1 MDTSLTQQRN
11 RLQSAPTTTT
21 TSAASIA
28 PLSSSISGT
37 SAILT
42 NHINNS
48 NNVGNINA
56 SSPLAELSAQSPPA
70 ERITTFLELMN
81 ATNSLAELSESPPSE
96 RITTTSFIDFLDG
109 FTSRVSGDRT
119 QSAAST
125 PSSISSLGT
134 TANALY
140 SSLGQALN
148 SLTSPI
154 STVAA
159 AAHATTAEAAAVVV
173 AAASALSNHLS
184 SPTSGKPP
192 NMDELDD
199 DDDCEDDDEDD
210 NRHVPAPTPKKTW
223 SEIKAIVND
232 MRKQLINLSSMM
244 PSNIQFRTLSDGR
257 VRCYFLSTPP
267 NAWEPTLLYADIN
280 MNAAEETVAQSD
292 SSTSDMDG
300 IVAGASVGSG
310 IGITKGGSTSED
322 VAGSRLPTPVS
333 SQTSS
338 PVLGSSFARYSQ
350 SKRLQWKIVLQQP
363 MSSVFAATASGGV
376 NPWSR
381 EFQLLQERKRLS
393 TWGITSFEL
402 HKPSGKIVFPCFSD
416 LYQCLDTGYNTS
428 PLFPTQL
435 RTCPQW
441 AALDPQICPQNSD
454 LIAYISGSDIWV
466 THTVSGHEERL
477 TFAHDGRRSIA
488 DDPLSAGS
496 PSHIMLEEFSRFQGY
511 WWQPQSDDGV
521 YRIVYEEVDESD
533 VCLYTFPSSQAM
545 PGEMEE
551 YRFPRAGTANAK
563 SKLKLVQFVLSESL
577 QISDVCIKDL
587 PYTLSV
593 VFPWL
598 EYIVRVGWTPDS
610 NYVWMQGMN
619 RKQQRLDVVLI
630 PLDNFCET
638 YTSSAS
644 SPSGSADHCWK
655 SPYCRAVSPIQVIYS
670 QTSDSWVN
678 VHDLLYFLE
687 ITDTTV
693 TFLWAS
699 EETGFRHLY
708 LVTSSLNASA
718 RNGYKDTHT
727 NANNFEMSSRTNST
741 SSATSGAMD
750 MHTDFIDS
758 VTLHPRIINKVA
770 LTSGEW
776 EVLHR
781 YIWVDKVQQL
791 VYFIGLRDTP
801 LEKHL
806 YVVSLQRPEHI
817 RLLTEPGY
825 SYQVEFNESCQL
837 MLQVYCNIQR
847 LPSCK
852 VMRITQTC
860 QNGGVNGIQ
869 LSLVG
874 FLHEGGKPEPQY
886 CPQVFRPQLPS
897 GDIVY
902 AMVFKPHNFH
912 LGIKYPTV
920 LNVYGGPEVQTVNNT
935 FKGKHQLRMHMLA
948 AQGYCVICIDS
959 RGSRHRGLKFETHIR
974 CRMGQVELNDQVAAL
989 RILADQLGYI
999 DMNRVAIHGWSYGGY
1014 LSLMGLVQYPD
1025 VFKIAIA
1032 GAPVTNWEYYDTGYT
1047 ERYMDLPQNNKR
1059 GYSAGSVLN
1068 YVHAFPEEE
1077 NRLLLIHGL
1086 IDENVHFYHT
1096 SQLISALNRANKPY
1110 DLHVF
1115 PEERHSL
1122 HNIESNKNYETKLL
1136 AFLQNL

>member
-1 MDTSLTQQRN
+1 MDTSLTHQRN
-11 RLQSAPTTTT
+11 RLQSASTTTT
-21 TSAASIA
+21 TSAANVA

-42 NHINNS
+42 NHNS
-48 NNVGNINA
+48 NSVGNIGANRAIGSA
-56 SSPLAELSAQSPPA
+56 SVAIMTGTGAVIPINPLSQLSSQS
-70 ERITTFLELMN
+70 
-81 ATNSLAELSESPPSE
+81 SPSE
-96 RITTTSFIDFLDG
+96 RISSTSSLANLLDG
-109 FTSRVSGDRT
+109 FTSRVSGDRA

-134 TANALY
+134 TANAFY
-140 SSLGQALN
+140 SSLGLAFN

-184 SPTSGKPP
+184 SPTSGTPP
-192 NMDELDD
+192 HMDELDD
-199 DDDCEDDDEDD
+199 DDDCEDDDDD
-210 NRHVPAPTPKKTW
+210 NDGHVPAPTPKKTW

-232 MRKQLINLSSMM
+232 MRKHLINLSSMM

-280 MNAAEETVAQSD
+280 MNGNEDMVAENDSPTTEMNGAASD
-292 SSTSDMDG
+292 SGMGMAAGSD
-300 IVAGASVGSG
+300 AGA
-310 IGITKGGSTSED
+310 D
-322 VAGSRLPTPVS
+322 VTGSRLPSPTS
-333 SQTSS
+333 SQASS
-338 PVLGSSFARYSQ
+338 PTSAASFPTHSQ
-350 SKRLQWKIVLQQP
+350 NKRLQWKTVLQQP
-363 MSSVFAATASGGV
+363 MSSVAAGTASGGV

-416 LYQCLDTGYNTS
+416 LYQCLDTGYTNW

-488 DDPLSAGS
+488 DDPLSAGV
-496 PSHIMLEEFSRFQGY
+496 PSYIMLEEFSRFQGY
-511 WWQPQSDDGV
+511 WWQPKSDDGV

-533 VCLYTFPSSQAM
+533 VCMYTFPSSQAM

-563 SKLKLVQFVLSESL
+563 SKLKLVQFVLNESL

-587 PYTLSV
+587 PYTLSL

-619 RKQQRLDVVLI
+619 RKQQRLDLVLI

-644 SPSGSADHCWK
+644 SPSGSADHSWK
-655 SPYCRAVSPIQVIYS
+655 SPYCRAVSPLQVIYS
-670 QTSDSWVN
+670 QTSDSWIN

-708 LVTSSLNASA
+708 LVTSSLGTETL
-718 RNGYKDTHT
+718 NGFKDT
-727 NANNFEMSSRTNST
+727 ANNFEMSSRTNST
-741 SSATSGAMD
+741 SSAASANMD

-781 YIWVDKVQQL
+781 NIWVDKAQQL

-852 VMRITQTC
+852 VMRVTQTC

-869 LSLVG
+869 LSMMG
-874 FLHEGGKPEPQY
+874 YLHEGGKPEPQY

-897 GDIVY
+897 GEIVY

-974 CRMGQVELNDQVAAL
+974 CRMGQVELHDQVAAL

-999 DMNRVAIHGWSYGGY
+999 DMSRVAIHGWSYGGY

-1047 ERYMDLPQNNKR
+1047 ERYMDLPHNNKR
-1059 GYSAGSVLN
+1059 GYTAGSVLN
-1068 YVHAFPEEE
+1068 YIHAFPEEE

-1110 DLHVF
+1110 NLHVF

-1122 HNIESNKNYETKLL
+1122 RNLESNKNYETKLL

>member
-1 MDTSLTQQRN
+1 
-11 RLQSAPTTTT
+11 
-21 TSAASIA
+21 
-28 PLSSSISGT
+28 
-37 SAILT
+37 
-42 NHINNS
+42 
-48 NNVGNINA
+48 
-56 SSPLAELSAQSPPA
+56 
-70 ERITTFLELMN
+70 MN
-81 ATNSLAELSESPPSE
+81 AT
-96 RITTTSFIDFLDG
+96 
-109 FTSRVSGDRT
+109 
-119 QSAAST
+119 
-125 PSSISSLGT
+125 
-134 TANALY
+134 
-140 SSLGQALN
+140 
-148 SLTSPI
+148 
-154 STVAA
+154 
-159 AAHATTAEAAAVVV
+159 
-173 AAASALSNHLS
+173 
-184 SPTSGKPP
+184 
-192 NMDELDD
+192 
-199 DDDCEDDDEDD
+199 
-210 NRHVPAPTPKKTW
+210 
-223 SEIKAIVND
+223 
-232 MRKQLINLSSMM
+232 
-244 PSNIQFRTLSDGR
+244 
-257 VRCYFLSTPP
+257 
-267 NAWEPTLLYADIN
+267 
-280 MNAAEETVAQSD
+280 EETTVQSD
-292 SSTSDMDG
+292 SLNTEINGRTESIILGNT
-300 IVAGASVGSG
+300 
-310 IGITKGGSTSED
+310 IGISTGDGSTHVKD
-322 VAGSRLPTPVS
+322 KDATGNTGSRLPSPSS
-333 SQTSS
+333 SQASS
-338 PVLGSSFARYSQ
+338 PILPSSFLTNNEN
-350 SKRLQWKIVLQQP
+350 KRLQWKIVLQQP
-363 MSSVFAATASGGV
+363 MSSVACASGGV

-416 LYQCLDTGYNTS
+416 LYQCFDTGYNTS
-428 PLFPTQL
+428 PLFPRQL

-488 DDPLSAGS
+488 DDPLSAGV
-496 PSHIMLEEFSRFQGY
+496 PSYIMLEEFSRFQGY

-533 VCLYTFPSSQAM
+533 VCLYTFPSSQGM

-551 YRFPRAGTANAK
+551 YRFPRAGTPNAK
-563 SKLKLVQFVLSESL
+563 SKLKLVQFVLNESL
-577 QISDVCIKDL
+577 QISEVCIKDL
-587 PYTLSV
+587 PYSLSV

-619 RKQQRLDVVLI
+619 RKQQRLDLVLI

-644 SPSGSADHCWK
+644 SPSGSADHSWK
-655 SPYCRAVSPIQVIYS
+655 SPYCRAVSSLQVIYS
-670 QTSDSWVN
+670 QTSDTWVN

-708 LVTSSLNASA
+708 LVTSSLSTGPL
-718 RNGYKDTHT
+718 NGYKDSHG
-727 NANNFEMSSRTNST
+727 ASNNFEMNSRTNST
-741 SSATSGAMD
+741 SSATD
-750 MHTDFIDS
+750 MHTDFIEC

-781 YIWVDKVQQL
+781 NIWVDKAQQL

-825 SYQVEFNESCQL
+825 SYQVEFNETCQL

-847 LPSCK
+847 LPSSK
-852 VMRITQTC
+852 VMRVAQTC

-869 LSLVG
+869 LSLMG
-874 FLHEGGKPEPQY
+874 YIHEGGKPEPQY
-886 CPQVFRPQLPS
+886 CPQVYRPQLPS
-897 GDIVY
+897 GEIVY

-912 LGIKYPTV
+912 VGIKYPTV

-974 CRMGQVELNDQVAAL
+974 CRMGQVELNDQVDAL
-989 RILADQLGYI
+989 RILADRLGYI

-1025 VFKIAIA
+1025 VFKVAIA

-1047 ERYMDLPQNNKR
+1047 ERYMDLPLNNKR
-1059 GYSAGSVLN
+1059 GYTAGSVLN

-1096 SQLISALNRANKPY
+1096 SQLVSALNRANKPY

-1122 HNIESNKNYETKLL
+1122 RNLESNKNYETKLL